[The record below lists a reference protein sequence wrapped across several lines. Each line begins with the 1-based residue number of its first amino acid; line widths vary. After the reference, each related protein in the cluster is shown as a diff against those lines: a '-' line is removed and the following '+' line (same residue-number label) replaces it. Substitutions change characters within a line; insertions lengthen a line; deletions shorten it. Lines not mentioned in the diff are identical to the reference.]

1 MANPSP
7 DPWSALP
14 DPSPEAR
21 TALAPTGSLRAA
33 INLSNFLLVTGK
45 GDDGNPHGVS
55 PDMAKALADRLGVD
69 VELLRYKSPGAV
81 ADDADSDKW
90 DIGNIGAEP
99 KRAER
104 IAFTDAY
111 CEIEATY
118 LVPPNSDITTID
130 EVDQPG
136 RRIASAHRSAYDLWL
151 ERNLRH
157 AELVQVTGP
166 DASFNALVDLG
177 LDAMA
182 GLRPGLTNDVERMP
196 GARILN
202 GRFTAVRQAMGTPR
216 DRHPA
221 GFEYMAAFVEAAKAG
236 GFVAERIE
244 AHGVTGRLE
253 VAPPSEA

>member
-1 MANPSP
+1 MATPSP
-7 DPWSALP
+7 DLWTALP
-14 DPSPEAR
+14 DPSPAAKA
-21 TALAPTGSLRAA
+21 ALAPTGTLRAA

-45 GDDGNPHGVS
+45 GDDGNPQGVS
-55 PDMAKALADRLGVD
+55 PDMATALADRLGVG

-81 ADDADSDKW
+81 ADDADADTW
-90 DIGNIGAEP
+90 DIGNIGDEP

-118 LVPPNSDITTID
+118 LVPPDSDITSI
-130 EVDQPG
+130 EQVDQPG

-151 ERNLRH
+151 ERNLQH

-166 DASFNALVDLG
+166 DASFNALVEEG

-182 GLRPGLTNDVERMP
+182 GLRPGLINDVDRLP
-196 GARILN
+196 GSRLLD

-216 DRHPA
+216 DRDPA
-221 GFEYMAAFVEAAKAG
+221 GFEYLAAFVESAKAG
-236 GFVAERIE
+236 GYVADRIA

-253 VAPPSEA
+253 VAPPSAA

>member
-1 MANPSP
+1 MATTP
-7 DPWSALP
+7 LP
-14 DPSPEAR
+14 PIDVPEPSPEA
-21 TALAPTGSLRAA
+21 TAALAPSGVLRAA

-45 GDDGNPHGVS
+45 GDDGDPQGVS
-55 PDMAKALADRLGVD
+55 PDMAKALADRLGVE

-81 ADDADSDKW
+81 ADDADSGTW

-118 LVPPNSDITTID
+118 LVPPDSDITSID

-151 ERNLRH
+151 ERNLKH
-157 AELVQVTGP
+157 AELVQVTGL
-166 DASFNALVDLG
+166 DGSFNALVEQG
-177 LDAMA
+177 LDALA
-182 GLRPGLTNDVERMP
+182 GLRPGLTGDVDRLP
-196 GARILN
+196 GARILD

-216 DRHPA
+216 DRDPA
-221 GFEYMAAFVEAAKAG
+221 GFDYLTAFVEAAKAG
-236 GFVAERIE
+236 GFVAHRIA

-253 VAPPSEA
+253 VAPPAGAS

>member
-1 MANPSP
+1 MASPPSS
-7 DPWSALP
+7 PWSTLP
-14 DPSPEAR
+14 DPSPDAIA
-21 TALAPTGSLRAA
+21 ALAPTGTLRAA

-45 GDDGNPHGVS
+45 GDDGNPQGVS
-55 PDMAKALADRLGVD
+55 PDMAAALADRLGVE

-81 ADDADSDKW
+81 ADDADSGTW

-118 LVPPNSDITTID
+118 LVPAGSDITSID

-151 ERNLRH
+151 ERNLQH

-166 DASFNALVDLG
+166 DASFTALVDQG

-182 GLRPGLTNDVERMP
+182 GLRPGLINDVDRLP
-196 GARILN
+196 GSRILD

-216 DRHPA
+216 DREPA
-221 GFEYMAAFVEAAKAG
+221 GHSYLCAFVEAAKAG
-236 GFVAERIE
+236 GFVADRIA

-253 VAPPSEA
+253 VAPPAAS

>member
-1 MANPSP
+1 MATPP
-7 DPWSALP
+7 P
-14 DPSPEAR
+14 DPSTDLPRPTPEAVA
-21 TALAPTGSLRAA
+21 ALAPTGTLRAA

-45 GDDGNPHGVS
+45 GGDGNPEGVS
-55 PDMAKALADRLGVD
+55 PDMAKALADQLGVG

-81 ADDADSDKW
+81 ADDADGDEW
-90 DIGNIGAEP
+90 NIGNIGAEP

-118 LVPPNSDITTID
+118 LVPPDSDITAID
-130 EVDQPG
+130 QVDQPG

-151 ERNLRH
+151 ERNLKH

-166 DASFNALVDLG
+166 DASFNALVEQN

-182 GLRPGLTNDVERMP
+182 GLRPGLINDVERLP
-196 GARILN
+196 GSRMLD

-216 DRHPA
+216 DRDPA
-221 GFEYMAAFVEAAKAG
+221 GFEYLRTFVEAAKAS
-236 GFVAERIE
+236 GFVAARIE
-244 AHGVTGRLE
+244 AHGVAGRLE
-253 VAPPSEA
+253 VAAPAEA